1 MQPNPGAIV
10 PFDLERIFIG
20 DMPWLFMAEVLFR
33 TVVIY
38 LFALAL
44 IRLVSQRAVGQLSI
58 VEFLLVIALGSAV
71 GDAMFYPDVP
81 LLHAFAVIT
90 TVVLLDRAVDWLIL
104 HSEKV
109 ERLIQGEPRQLIAD
123 GVIDLEAL
131 ADSSLDQE
139 MLFELLREREI
150 SHLGEVR
157 AAFLEQR
164 GSLTLARTGAA
175 GRPGLP
181 VMPPYDLKR
190 HTIYGTDS
198 STPRGFY
205 GCHRCGTVI
214 LQENEHARL
223 GACPNCVHDRWVAIQ
238 PANGAGIRVV

>member
-1 MQPNPGAIV
+1 MQPDPQAVV
-10 PFDLERIFIG
+10 PFDLERMFIG

-44 IRLVSQRAVGQLSI
+44 IRFVSQRAVGQLSI

-90 TVVLLDRAVDWLIL
+90 VVVLLDRAIDWLIL

-109 ERLIQGEPRQLIAD
+109 ERLIQGEPLQLIAN

-139 MLFELLREREI
+139 MLFELLREHEI
-150 SHLGEVR
+150 THLGEVR
-157 AAFLEQR
+157 AAYLEQR

-181 VMPPYDLKR
+181 VMPPYDLKQ
-190 HTIYGTDS
+190 HAIHQAGS
-198 STPRGFY
+198 STPPGFY
-205 GCHRCGTVI
+205 GCELCGTVT
-214 LQENEHARL
+214 LQENDHTPL
-223 GACPNCVHDRWVAIQ
+223 GMCPHCLHDCWIAIQ
-238 PANGAGIRVV
+238 TADGAKTRPL